1 MITNRLREE
10 IGKLVFQTEKGP
22 LKVTISMGVAMYP
35 AHADERQKL
44 VDLADQA
51 LYVSKKGGRN
61 RVTLAS

>member
-1 MITNRLREE
+1 
-10 IGKLVFQTEKGP
+10 VFQTEKGP